1 MSTMIPVRKGDVALG
16 RPLPYSLYD
25 GNRKLLLREGVI
37 VQTVS
42 QLEGLAQRGLFR
54 ATGRSNLSGRDP
66 SAEREQEQEQPGERA
81 GESLTPLDEIKIRIG
96 ETLQLQTMDEQ
107 NPIRYNVKLIGY
119 FKGQSVIVST
129 PVVDGKVLL
138 MRDGQ
143 SFIVRLFSGKSVYA
157 FTATTIRAANT
168 PFPHL
173 HLSYPAK
180 VRGVTVRRS
189 MRVTVNLIASVHTP
203 DGKQLAASVADLSK
217 QGALLTSRTPLGEKG
232 GLITIKFRFML
243 DDVEQLMT
251 LGAVIRVI
259 SQGPEAEGSAST
271 YHHGCEFTDIP
282 PQNAVALSAYVYQKL
297 LEQSADI

>member
-1 MSTMIPVRKGDVALG
+1 MTTMIPVRKGDVALG

-37 VQTVS
+37 VQTMN
-42 QLEGLAQRGLFR
+42 QLEGLSQRGLFR
-54 ATGRSNLSGRDP
+54 ATGRGNLSGRDP
-66 SAEREQEQEQPGERA
+66 SVEREQEQPAERPGE
-81 GESLTPLDEIKIRIG
+81 SSTPLEEIKIRIG

-119 FKGQSVIVST
+119 YKGQSVIVST
-129 PVVDGKVLL
+129 PSADGKVLL
-138 MRDGQ
+138 MREGQ

-173 HLSYPAK
+173 HLSYPAQ

-189 MRVTVNLIASVHTP
+189 MRVTVNLIASVHTA

-217 QGALLTSRTPLGEKG
+217 QGALLTSKTPLGQKG
-232 GLITIKFRFML
+232 DTISIKFRFML
-243 DDVEQLMT
+243 DHVEQLMT
-251 LGAVIRVI
+251 LGGVIRVV
-259 SQGPEAEGSAST
+259 SQGPEAEGNAST

-297 LEQSADI
+297 LEQSADV